1 MPDFLRV
8 CMSSSLCRC
17 LFIVFNVHAYSTV
30 AAEKLHAIRRSLFN
44 SLVYSPASH
53 NCQLFSGTNQL
64 SRLLGSNLCK
74 TVAEMKQAAE
84 TRTRQGEMKQ
94 AAETRTRQGGMK
106 VAGSRDKDK
115 AGRDGGS
122 RDKDMDNAVWYGVR
136 KVRRQS

>member
-8 CMSSSLCRC
+8 CMSTSLCRC

-44 SLVYSPASH
+44 SLVYSPSSH

-84 TRTRQGEMKQ
+84 TRTRQGGME
-94 AAETRTRQGGMK
+94 AVGTRTRQGGMEAAGTRTRQVGMD
-106 VAGSRDKDK
+106 VAGLRD
-115 AGRDGGS
+115 
-122 RDKDMDNAVWYGVR
+122 
-136 KVRRQS
+136 